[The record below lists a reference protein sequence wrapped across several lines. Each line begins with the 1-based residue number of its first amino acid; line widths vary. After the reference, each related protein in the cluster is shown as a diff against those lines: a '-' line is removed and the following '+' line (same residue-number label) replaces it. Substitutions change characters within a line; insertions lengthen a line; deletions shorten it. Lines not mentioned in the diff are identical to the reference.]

1 MCQCSFF
8 LFFQTNL
15 QQGMMGQPM
24 MGQAPLTGVPPTMT
38 AAPMVMQTNPAAAAG
53 LMQATQSQV
62 TMQAMMQTN
71 GGNKS
76 VPLDPFGAL

>member
-1 MCQCSFF
+1 
-8 LFFQTNL
+8 
-15 QQGMMGQPM
+15 MGQPM

-38 AAPMVMQTNPAAAAG
+38 AAPMTMQTNPAAAANVG
-53 LMQATQSQV
+53 YMQNAQIPQQ
-62 TMQAMMQTN
+62 MQTMMQTN